1 MVCAGASRPSHKKNI
16 ERKYGGKKM
25 KNTRVV
31 RQVGGSMNDEY
42 RYSVERARGGSYNAS
57 T

>member
-1 MVCAGASRPSHKKNI
+1 
-16 ERKYGGKKM
+16 M

-42 RYSVERARGGSYNAS
+42 RYSVEWARGGSYNAS